1 MTLRV
6 LHVTPVWLPL
16 TQNWIYTQVT
26 CLPPGR
32 VDCDVLCE
40 ELENPGEFPVPRLHH
55 MPVSRPI
62 RMLRAATLRI
72 PGLHWREGALARK
85 ARALGSDIL
94 HSHFGDAAWRHIGAA
109 RAAGAAHVVS
119 FYGFDASLLPRQP
132 GWGARLKELF
142 QAADPFICE
151 GPHMARS
158 LAALGCPES
167 KLRVRHLGIA
177 LERFEYRPRQWRPGE
192 PLAVL
197 IAASFTE
204 KKGIPFGIRALGR
217 LRNIDLRVT
226 IVGDAR
232 RVAEQQAQKR
242 EILHAIRESGLGTQ
256 VKLTGYLPHA
266 EMTKQAYR
274 HHVFLAPSITARSGD
289 TEGGAP
295 VSLAEM
301 AATGMLVVSS
311 RHCDIPEVVVDGET
325 GFLAAER
332 DVEGIAACL
341 EKAAQAYARWPDLL
355 AASRLRI
362 ETEFNAT
369 IQGSRLVQ
377 LYEEAA
383 GSKREGR

>member
-26 CLPPGR
+26 CVPPGR
-32 VDCDVLCE
+32 VECDVLCE
-40 ELENPGEFPVPRLHH
+40 EVENPGEFAVPRLHH
-55 MPVSRPI
+55 MPVPRPL
-62 RMLRAATLRI
+62 RMLRAAALRI
-72 PGLHWREGALARK
+72 PGLHWRASALARK
-85 ARALGSDIL
+85 ARDLRPDIM
-94 HSHFGDAAWRHIGAA
+94 HSHFGDAAWTHIGAA

-132 GWGARLKELF
+132 GWRARLKELF
-142 QAADPFICE
+142 QAADLFICE
-151 GPHMARS
+151 GPHMGRT

-192 PLAVL
+192 ALRVL

-217 LRNIDLRVT
+217 LRNIDLGVT

-232 RVAEQQAQKR
+232 ALPEQQEQKR
-242 EILHAIRESGLGTQ
+242 KIMDAIRECGLGDR
-256 VKLTGYLPHA
+256 VRLTGYLPHA
-266 EMTKQAYR
+266 ELTLEAYR
-274 HHVFLAPSITARSGD
+274 HHVFLAPSVTAQSGD

-295 VSLAEM
+295 VSIAEM

-311 RHCDIPEVVVDGET
+311 RHCDIPDVVVDGET

-332 DVEGIAACL
+332 DVEGITACL
-341 EKAAQAYARWPDLL
+341 EKATQAYARWPELL
-355 AASRLRI
+355 AASRRRI
-362 ETEFNAT
+362 ETEFNAA
-369 IQGSRLVQ
+369 IQGARLVQ
-377 LYEEAA
+377 IYDEAA
-383 GSKREGR
+383 GLKRGRR